1 MKKRN
6 NHSNEV
12 AENNYH
18 PSDYRSTMEAEQGL
32 AESHEQVSDAYTAG
46 TIDQITDDE

>member
-6 NHSNEV
+6 KQSNDV
-12 AENNYH
+12 AENYYH

-32 AESHEQVSDAYTAG
+32 AQAHEQVSDAYTAG
-46 TIDQITDDE
+46 TTDQLKEK